1 MELNSVQM
9 LSAVQSLDVISVNFW
24 QILIS
29 LANLAIIFYILKR
42 FLFKPVTKVL
52 TERQNAVEAQYADA
66 EKARE
71 DALAD
76 KAAYAEKLAKAE
88 ITADE
93 MRKSAADEAKRH
105 GEKLIEEARAKADGM
120 VRQAQAEIEL
130 EKKKAEADMK
140 REIADVSARI
150 AEKLIERELD
160 EKTHSGL
167 IDSFINE
174 IGTEE

>member
-1 MELNSVQM
+1 M
-9 LSAVQSLDVISVNFW
+9 LSAVQSLDVISINIW
-24 QILIS
+24 QIVIS
-29 LANLAIIFYILKR
+29 LANLTIIFLLLKK
-42 FLFKPVTKVL
+42 FLYKPVIKVL

-66 EKARE
+66 EKAKA

-76 KAAYAEKLAKAE
+76 KAAYAEKLANAE

-120 VRQAQAEIEL
+120 VRQAEAEIEL

-140 REIADVSARI
+140 REIADVSAKL
-150 AEKLIERELD
+150 AEKLIGRELD
-160 EKTHSGL
+160 EKTQHSL